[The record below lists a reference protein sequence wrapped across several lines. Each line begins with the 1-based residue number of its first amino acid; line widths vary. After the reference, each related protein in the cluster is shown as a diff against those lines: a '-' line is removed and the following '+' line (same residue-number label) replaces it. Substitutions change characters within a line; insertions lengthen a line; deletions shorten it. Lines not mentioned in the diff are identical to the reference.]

1 MSKNANNV
9 PLGTFNP
16 TFGGAVRSMGGSL
29 LRPDYMTGGGSDNGS
44 SSQPRSIEYHHESGV
59 KRSYGDDGDGD
70 STPRKFDTLQP
81 LF

>member
-16 TFGGAVRSMGGSL
+16 TFGGAVRSMGGGSL
-29 LRPDYMTGGGSDNGS
+29 LRPDYMTGSGSDNGS

-59 KRSYGDDGDGD
+59 KRSYGDDGD
-70 STPRKFDTLQP
+70 SNPREFDTLE
-81 LF
+81 LLL